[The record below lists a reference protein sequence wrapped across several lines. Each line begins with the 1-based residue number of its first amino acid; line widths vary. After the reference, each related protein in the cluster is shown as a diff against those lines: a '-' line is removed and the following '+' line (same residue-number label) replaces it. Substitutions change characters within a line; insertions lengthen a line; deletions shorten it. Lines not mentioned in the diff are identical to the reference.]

1 MPARTLTLIL
11 GLWLFVSAFA
21 LQRTSAAFTNAWV
34 VGLASAIFAL
44 LGMTRG
50 AARFVN
56 TALSAWLLASAFLLP
71 HRSPTAVWHDLAAAV
86 LMLLLSLVPGT
97 MRAVPSRRHAAA
109 ER

>member
-1 MPARTLTLIL
+1 VPARTLNLIL

-21 LQRTSAAFTNAWV
+21 IPRTPSEFTNAWI

-50 AARFVN
+50 PARFAN
-56 TALSAWLLASAFLLP
+56 TALSAWLLTSAFLLP
-71 HRSPTAVWHDLAAAV
+71 HRSPASVWHDVAAAV

-97 MRAVPSRRHAAA
+97 MRSVPRRHHATVT
-109 ER
+109 R